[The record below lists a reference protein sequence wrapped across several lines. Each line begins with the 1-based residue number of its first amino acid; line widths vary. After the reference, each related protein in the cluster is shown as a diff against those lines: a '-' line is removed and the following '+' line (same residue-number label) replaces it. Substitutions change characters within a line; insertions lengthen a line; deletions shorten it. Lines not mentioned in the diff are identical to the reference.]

1 MLFTASRESS
11 LDEVARFL
19 PGALHRVDDEEA
31 HVAVLVAV
39 PGLGDQLLVGL
50 SHVKDAVV

>member
-31 HVAVLVAV
+31 HVAVPVAV